1 MPHMQSASSQN
12 RPHMTHDP
20 ECPACHERDN
30 KVLET
35 RRSMAGSVRR
45 HRICICTVRF
55 TTYEQV
61 DRLPR
66 LRSLL
71 ISLGLGRDVS
81 S

>member
-1 MPHMQSASSQN
+1 
-12 RPHMTHDP
+12 MTHDP
-20 ECPACHERDN
+20 ICPTCGQLN
-30 KVLET
+30 SLVLYT

-45 HRICICTVRF
+45 RRICICGVKF

-61 DRLPR
+61 DKLPR

-71 ISLGLGRDVS
+71 MSLGLGRDCS